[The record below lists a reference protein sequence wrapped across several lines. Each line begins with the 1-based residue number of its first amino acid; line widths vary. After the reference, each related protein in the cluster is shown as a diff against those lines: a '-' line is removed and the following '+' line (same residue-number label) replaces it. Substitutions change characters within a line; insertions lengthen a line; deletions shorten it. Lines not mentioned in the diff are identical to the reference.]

1 MLHAVPERAEHGII
15 FHLIDHVI
23 QVRVPQIDAADL
35 IGAAAP
41 LHHDTQRHAANA
53 AEAVDAY
60 FDRHNR
66 SSCPLGYIM

>member
-1 MLHAVPERAEHGII
+1 MTLQQEII
-15 FHLIDHVI
+15 QALGAK
-23 QVRVPQIDAADL
+23 PQIDAADL

-41 LHHDTQRHAANA
+41 LHHNTQRHAADA